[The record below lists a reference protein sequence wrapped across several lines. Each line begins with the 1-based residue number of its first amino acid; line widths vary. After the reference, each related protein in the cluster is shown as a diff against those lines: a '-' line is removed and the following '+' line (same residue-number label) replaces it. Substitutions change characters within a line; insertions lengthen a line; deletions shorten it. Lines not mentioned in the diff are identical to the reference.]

1 MSVHDAVV
9 KQSMH
14 AWVETESSPLVT
26 AKLLEKLLL
35 LVLVPPVPLVQSV
48 WHVGSGPPASH

>member
-14 AWVETESSPLVT
+14 AWLETESSPLVT
-26 AKLLEKLLL
+26 AKLLEKLLA
-35 LVLVPPVPLVQSV
+35 LVLELPVPLVQSV
-48 WHVGSGPPASH
+48 WQVGSCAPASH